1 MKKVLVLVFLALCL
15 AACGSSNIDVPELNG
30 KWQAT
35 KAEKYG
41 KWKEIKNYM
50 IVEFDTKNSKAIIMP
65 DDPEIQKDP
74 ELQKIWKAICKLEV
88 IKEKKVNSSED
99 VYHIKTTQLKD
110 GKMILD
116 GLVTIK
122 SDKSIV
128 FQENSSGN
136 KVLFVKI

>member
-1 MKKVLVLVFLALCL
+1 MRNVFLLVLVVLCL
-15 AACGSSNIDVPELNG
+15 VACGSSLDVPELNG

-65 DDPEIQKDP
+65 DDPEIQKSP
-74 ELQKIWKAICKLEV
+74 ELQNIWKAICKLEV
-88 IKEKKVNSSED
+88 IKEKKVNNSED
-99 VYHIKTTQLKD
+99 VFHIKTTELKD
-110 GKMILD
+110 GKIILD

-122 SDKSIV
+122 SAESIV

-136 KVLFVKI
+136 KVFFVKI